1 MTDKTDPNI
10 VTLGDQAK
18 LIASV
23 STDDFGK
30 ALLDYVSTA
39 AVIRNFGTFYFAD
52 LRDPRPVLSV
62 WSGKI
67 SDYWFRNNAADI
79 LSSPQFQAEIRQRI
93 ALAPADGVHFEL
105 WRPPEDD
112 FRHEMY
118 RRVGMLERIAVAS
131 RRGRSGYQ
139 SFFLRSAADGSLQPQ
154 EIERLRDVLP
164 VAHELIGLRHR
175 IVGSEAFQ
183 FTSGLSV
190 SSLRERGVQAFEILS
205 RRESEICDC
214 IVRGLTVEGTAIELG
229 IAGSSVRTL
238 RQRAYRKLGI
248 NSAGELMALII
259 NDRTNLRAVSG
270 TSSQARTG

>member
-1 MTDKTDPNI
+1 MTDRIHPEI

-18 LIASV
+18 LVASV
-23 STDDFGK
+23 STEGFGK
-30 ALLDYVSTA
+30 ALLAYVSRA

-52 LRDPRPVLSV
+52 LSHPRPVLSV

-79 LSSPQFQAEIRQRI
+79 LGSPRIQAEIQQRI
-93 ALAPADGVHFEL
+93 AQAPPDGVHFE
-105 WRPPEDD
+105 WWCPPEGD
-112 FRHEMY
+112 FRYDMY
-118 RRVGMLERIAVAS
+118 RRAGVLERIAVAS

-139 SFFLRSAADGSLQPQ
+139 SFFLRSVIDGPLTLEEVASLKQ
-154 EIERLRDVLP
+154 LLP

-190 SSLRERGVQAFEILS
+190 SSLRERGVGAFESLS
-205 RRESEICDC
+205 RRESQVCDC
-214 IVRGLTVEGTAIELG
+214 IVRGLSVEGTAIELG
-229 IAGSSVRTL
+229 LAASSVRTL

-259 NDRTNLRAVSG
+259 NDRSNLRASG
-270 TSSQARTG
+270 SSNRAEKG

>member
-1 MTDKTDPNI
+1 MTDETNPDI
-10 VTLGDQAK
+10 VALSDQAK

-23 STDDFGK
+23 STESFGR
-30 ALLDYVSTA
+30 ALLTYVSKV

-52 LRDPRPVLSV
+52 LTHPRPVLSV

-79 LSSPQFQAEIRQRI
+79 LGSPTIQAEILERI
-93 ALAPADGVHFEL
+93 AQAPPDGVHFE
-105 WRPPEDD
+105 WWCPPEDD
-112 FRHEMY
+112 FRHDMY
-118 RRVGMLERIAVAS
+118 RRAGVLERIAVAS

-139 SFFLRSAADGSLQPQ
+139 SFFLRSVTDGPLKR
-154 EIERLRDVLP
+154 EEVAGLKEVLP

-190 SSLRERGVQAFEILS
+190 SSLRERGVEAFAILS
-205 RRESEICDC
+205 QRESEVCDC
-214 IVRGLTVEGTAIELG
+214 IVRGVSVEGTSIELG

-259 NDRTNLRAVSG
+259 NDRTSGSSNRAG
-270 TSSQARTG
+270 TG